1 MFFSVKAKNR
11 NWEILTKNFV
21 TFKRWD
27 GFKGMKNFSIMGVHW
42 NIWFLKGVHK
52 KPIYRGGLPKKVG
65 LGKFADS
72 REGLGKNRGRGY
84 FWGGLITQCI

>member
-1 MFFSVKAKNR
+1 MFFSVKTKNW

-42 NIWFLKGVHK
+42 NIWFLKGFTKNQYIGEDCLK
-52 KPIYRGGLPKKVG
+52 KWGLASLQIQEKVWGKIGGG
-65 LGKFADS
+65 CIF
-72 REGLGKNRGRGY
+72 EG
-84 FWGGLITQCI
+84 FW

>member
-1 MFFSVKAKNR
+1 MFFSIKTKNW

-65 LGKFADS
+65 LGKLQIQEKVWGKIGGGGIF
-72 REGLGKNRGRGY
+72 EGV
-84 FWGGLITQCI
+84 W